1 MKLINFGLF
10 QLGWFIAIW
19 GAANQ
24 KLLSSMIAVALIL
37 MIHLFQARYK
47 KEAFM
52 LILFLMVFGPLFDQC
67 LLALGFIEYKSQFS
81 QSIVPI
87 WIVALWG
94 LFASTLNVSLSWLK
108 HYKLIAILFG
118 LIGGPLA
125 YIAAEKLDAIQ
136 LMTPYA
142 LIALALGWGLLTP
155 LSLVAAKRWDG
166 FRT

>member
-19 GAANQ
+19 GAAHQ
-24 KLLSSMIAVALIL
+24 KMLPSMIAVALIL
-37 MIHLFQARYK
+37 AIHLLQARYK

-52 LILFLMVFGPLFDQC
+52 LILFVMVLGPLFDQC
-67 LLALGFIEYKSQFS
+67 LLAFGFIEYKSQFS

-108 HYKLIAILFG
+108 HYKLLAVLFG
-118 LIGGPLA
+118 LLGGPLA
-125 YIAAEKLDAIQ
+125 YIAAEKLNAIQ
-136 LMTPYA
+136 LIGTYA
-142 LIALALGWGLLTP
+142 LISLAIGWALLTP
-155 LSLVAAKRWDG
+155 LCLMMAQKWNG
-166 FRT
+166 FRA